1 MHRLF
6 LTVLAVTV
14 LGSGPAET
22 AALLGGDFEQPGGEG
37 AAFPAPASPHVAVW
51 TTVDAARGGGGL
63 GGGGGGGGGGGVP
76 EPATWALMIAGF
88 GIAGLAIRWRRAVF
102 RT

>member
-51 TTVDAARGGGGL
+51 TTVDAAPGGGDL

-76 EPATWALMIAGF
+76 EPATWALMIGGF
-88 GIAGLAIRWRRAVF
+88 GLAGAGLRRQRRLA
-102 RT
+102 RG